1 MHEHVNV
8 CLLIFCVYFYS
19 NIQLTC
25 LLISFSV
32 LVTHQVAL

>member
-1 MHEHVNV
+1 MYEHVNV

-19 NIQLTC
+19 NTLLTC

-32 LVTHQVAL
+32 FVTHQVAL